1 MSLSISKAAL
11 VSNNMKQFP
20 EDLVTSAEEILN
32 GKVHFSCSVKR
43 LTGFKFVFLHPAKRR
58 RSDVLPISL
67 CSSQKLRRNV
77 SIETPNDVSMER
89 HHDISVVR
97 RHDILLERCGDVS
110 RGRNNNVSSVRLH
123 DVSNKSQ
130 MKHLTTSHWYI
141 TKTSQWYVSMRSH

>member
-20 EDLVTSAEEILN
+20 ADLVTSAEEKLMEKFIFRAVLRDL
-32 GKVHFSCSVKR
+32 S
-43 LTGFKFVFLHPAKRR
+43 FKFVFLHPAKRR